1 VIWANKTPEWKEA
14 TERLSMP
21 VSSPIRVFVSDRLE
35 DGMASRTSSRQVIF
49 GRPFWI
55 SGLDCRQSAGTYTVD
70 TEEKLNEARSF
81 PAWEHIATVMRIPKH
96 GVTEYLR
103 VNRDELDD
111 ALARDAQQL
120 DKARAERPDDSVF
133 TAR

>member
-1 VIWANKTPEWKEA
+1 
-14 TERLSMP
+14 
-21 VSSPIRVFVSDRLE
+21 
-35 DGMASRTSSRQVIF
+35 MASRTSSRQVVF

-70 TEEKLNEARSF
+70 TEEKLVEACSF
-81 PAWEHIATVMRIPKH
+81 LAWKHVATILRIPKL

-120 DKARAERPDDSVF
+120 DKARAERPDDSAF
-133 TAR
+133 TTL